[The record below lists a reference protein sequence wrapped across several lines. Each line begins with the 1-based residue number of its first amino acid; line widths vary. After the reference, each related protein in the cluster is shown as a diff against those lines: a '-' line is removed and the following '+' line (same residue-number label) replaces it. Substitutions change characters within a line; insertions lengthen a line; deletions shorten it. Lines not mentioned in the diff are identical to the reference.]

1 MNDLKPGIIINY
13 QNSPYEVLEAKHLH
27 MGRGGAVVE
36 TKLKNLKTGTVL
48 NRNFKPSDSFEE
60 LETEK
65 KELIFLY
72 QHRGEYFFQ
81 DENKKRISLK
91 EELIDYNTRKFLKP
105 NSLVEVL
112 TIDEEIIKINLPIKI
127 ELQVKEAPPSI
138 KGNTAQ
144 GGNKTV
150 VLETGAEISVPLFI
164 EKGDIILVNTQTGTY
179 VERVKKAGNN
189 SVE

>member
-1 MNDLKPGIIINY
+1 MISINDLKPGIIIDY
-13 QNSPYEVLEAKHLH
+13 QNNPYEVLEAKHLH

-36 TKLKNLKTGTVL
+36 TKLRNLKTGTVL

-65 KELIFLY
+65 KELTFLY
-72 QHRGEYFFQ
+72 QYRGEYFFQ

-91 EELIDYNTRKFLKP
+91 EELIDNNTQRFLKP
-105 NSLVEVL
+105 NSTVEIL
-112 TIDEEIIKINLPIKI
+112 TIWDEIIKIVLPIKI
-127 ELQVKEAPPSI
+127 ELKVKEAPPSI

-150 VLETGAEISVPLFI
+150 ILETGAEISVPLFI
-164 EKGDIILVNTQTGTY
+164 NEGDTILVNTQTGTY
-179 VERVKKAGNN
+179 VERVQKK
-189 SVE
+189 

>member
-1 MNDLKPGIIINY
+1 MLDMNDLKPGIIINY
-13 QNSPYEVLEAKHLH
+13 QNNPYEVLEAKHLH

-48 NRNFKPSDSFEE
+48 SRNFKPSDSFEE

-65 KELIFLY
+65 KELTFLY
-72 QHRGEYFFQ
+72 YHRGEYFFQ

-91 EELIDYNTRKFLKP
+91 EELVDSNTRKFLKP
-105 NSLVEVL
+105 NNLVEIL
-112 TIDEEIIKINLPIKI
+112 TIGDEIIKINLPIKI
-127 ELQVKEAPPSI
+127 ELKVKEAPPSI

-150 VLETGAEISVPLFI
+150 VLETGAEINVPLFI
-164 EKGDIILVNTQTGTY
+164 EEGDIILVNTQTGTY
-179 VERVKKAGNN
+179 VGRVKIK
-189 SVE
+189 

>member
-13 QNSPYEVLEAKHLH
+13 QNNPYEVLEAKHLH
-27 MGRGGAVVE
+27 MERGGAVVE
-36 TKLKNLKTGTVL
+36 TRLKNLKTGTVL

-91 EELIDYNTRKFLKP
+91 ENLIDSNVRKFLKP
-105 NSLVEVL
+105 NSSVEIL
-112 TIDEEIIKINLPIKI
+112 TIDDEIIRINLPIKI
-127 ELQVKEAPPSI
+127 ELQVKQAPPSI

-144 GGNKTV
+144 GENKTV

-164 EKGDIILVNTQTGTY
+164 EQGDVVLINTQTGTY
-179 VERVKKAGNN
+179 VERIKKA
-189 SVE
+189 